1 MRGSVSG
8 EATKASVRQPYS
20 CLKDGNGEGW
30 LKGNGMS
37 SAGEGLSR
45 PLPEQVRLHVV
56 DLAAQLLGS
65 MPSSAVP
72 APLRGIA
79 RFDPRKR
86 ARLGGAL
93 IAAQLETDKEFRE
106 IVAEAITEGWP
117 ELVQSL
123 AEGVVPPAAD
133 PVVVAAAAY
142 LTRPPG
148 WPEMVELAREE
159 LERSADTAQESAH
172 EEVVRRLRDQLAA
185 QKAQAKSDI
194 ERLREQ
200 LKAARAENADL
211 RRKLHD
217 ARRRA
222 KEAEAVAAEMTAAAE
237 EAKAAVASA
246 TSAMETELRRTRERL
261 AAAER
266 QLEAARRAARE
277 GRSIEDARVRL
288 LLDALQDAA
297 AGLRREL
304 ALPSTISRPADTVAA
319 VSPDRP
325 SVSGVPARA
334 LADDDPALLDQLL
347 ALPQLHLIIDGY
359 NVTKTGYGTLTLA
372 DQRDRLM
379 TGLGGLVAQTRVE
392 VTCVFD
398 GAELNGPVPVVAP
411 RGVRV
416 MFSAPG
422 QIADDLIRQLV
433 RAEPVGRAIAVVS
446 SDREVADSVRRMGAR
461 PVPSSL
467 LLRRLSRC

>member
-1 MRGSVSG
+1 
-8 EATKASVRQPYS
+8 
-20 CLKDGNGEGW
+20 
-30 LKGNGMS
+30 MS
-37 SAGEGLSR
+37 TAGEGLSR
-45 PLPEQVRLHVV
+45 PLPEQVRQHVV
-56 DLAAQLLGS
+56 ELAAQILGS
-65 MPSSAVP
+65 MPPALIP

-86 ARLGGAL
+86 AKLGGTP
-93 IAAQLETDKEFRE
+93 IAAQLEADKEFRE
-106 IVAEAITEGWP
+106 AVAEALTAGWP
-117 ELVQSL
+117 ELVASL
-123 AEGVVPPAAD
+123 AEGNVPPAAE
-133 PVVVAAAAY
+133 PVLVAAAAY

-148 WPEMVELAREE
+148 WPEMIEMAREE
-159 LERSADTAQESAH
+159 LERSSPAARDSTH
-172 EEVVRRLRDQLAA
+172 EETAKRLREQLAA
-185 QKAQAKSDI
+185 QKAAAREDLD
-194 ERLREQ
+194 RLREQ
-200 LKAARAENADL
+200 LKAARAENSDL

-217 ARRRA
+217 ARQRL
-222 KEAEAVAAEMTAAAE
+222 KEAEARAAMMAAAAE
-237 EAKAAVASA
+237 EARAAAAAA
-246 TSAMETELRRTRERL
+246 TSASETELRRTKERL
-261 AAAER
+261 ADVER

-304 ALPSTISRPADTVAA
+304 ALPATIHRPADTVAA
-319 VSPDRP
+319 VTPDQPGVRA
-325 SVSGVPARA
+325 VPARA

-347 ALPQLHLIIDGY
+347 ALPQVHLIVDGY

-372 DQRDRLM
+372 DQRNRLI

-398 GAELNGPVPVVAP
+398 GAELNGPVPVATP

-433 RAEPVGRAIAVVS
+433 RAEPVGRAVAVVS

-461 PVPSSL
+461 PVPSAL
-467 LLRRLSRC
+467 LLRRLARA

>member
-1 MRGSVSG
+1 
-8 EATKASVRQPYS
+8 
-20 CLKDGNGEGW
+20 
-30 LKGNGMS
+30 MS
-37 SAGEGLSR
+37 SAGEGLAR

-56 DLAAQLLGS
+56 DLAAQVLGT
-65 MPSSAVP
+65 MPP
-72 APLRGIA
+72 ALIPPPLRGIA
-79 RFDPRKR
+79 KFDPRKR
-86 ARLGGAL
+86 AKLGGTP

-106 IVAEAITEGWP
+106 AVAETISAGWP
-117 ELVQSL
+117 ELVASL
-123 AEGVVPPAAD
+123 AEGNVPPAAE
-133 PVVVAAAAY
+133 PVLVAAAAY

-148 WPEMVELAREE
+148 WPEMVEVARAD
-159 LERSADTAQESAH
+159 LERSAATAKGNAH
-172 EEVVRRLRDQLAA
+172 EQTATRLREQLAA
-185 QKAQAKSDI
+185 QKSTAKEEA

-200 LKAARAENADL
+200 LKAARGENADL

-217 ARRRA
+217 ARERA
-222 KEAEAVAAEMTAAAE
+222 RSAEARAVEMAVAAEEARGALAAAGGAQ
-237 EAKAAVASA
+237 EA
-246 TSAMETELRRTRERL
+246 ELRRTKERL
-261 AAAER
+261 ADAER
-266 QLEAARRAARE
+266 QIEAARRAARE
-277 GRSIEDARVRL
+277 GRSVEDARVRL

-304 ALPSTISRPADTVAA
+304 ALPSTISRPADTVTA
-319 VSPDRP
+319 VAPDRP
-325 SVSGVPARA
+325 GVRAVPARA

-347 ALPQLHLIIDGY
+347 AVPQVHLIVDGY

-372 DQRDRLM
+372 DQRNRLM

-398 GAELNGPVPVVAP
+398 GAELNGPVQVTAP

-433 RAEPVGRAIAVVS
+433 RAEPVGRAVAVVS
-446 SDREVADSVRRMGAR
+446 SDREVAETVRRMGAR

-467 LLRRLSRC
+467 LLRRLR